1 MSIDFALERIRGLEP
16 DADSEVYLIE
26 IAWLYDRIVRS
37 GSTVPVIDLAYELV
51 MPIDFV
57 ADCVSTAMDM
67 RFICLPK
74 KGSNGGLI
82 SQKALRRLKQVGN
95 HMC

>member
-1 MSIDFALERIRGLEP
+1 MSLDFALERIRGLEP
-16 DADSEVYLIE
+16 DADSEEYLIE

-37 GSTVPVIDLAYELV
+37 GSTVPVIDLSYELV

-67 RFICLPK
+67 RFIYLPK

>member
-1 MSIDFALERIRGLEP
+1 MSLDFALERIRGLEP
-16 DADSEVYLIE
+16 DADSEEYLIE

-51 MPIDFV
+51 MPLEFV